1 MHPKK
6 KMARS
11 ATTTPIA
18 VEVEPQ
24 EDTKTRAQ
32 EEVEE
37 DVTEIGQETDGI
49 TEEGTVVLIGADG
62 TIMVAMM
69 LAAVV
74 ITGIGTALTGIV
86 AIVIVMIEEGRAR
99 APDRPTVRN
108 HPFCFCCPM
117 PDWLLRGL
125 YLQ

>member
-11 ATTTPIA
+11 ATATTPVA
-18 VEVEPQ
+18 VAVEPQ

-49 TEEGTVVLIGADG
+49 TEEGTVVVIGVDG

-74 ITGIGTALTGIV
+74 ITGTALTGIV
-86 AIVIVMIEEGRAR
+86 MIGEGRAR
-99 APDRPTVRN
+99 APGRPTVRN
-108 HPFCFCCPM
+108 HPFAFVVICRIGYSVDC
-117 PDWLLRGL
+117 LRNND
-125 YLQ
+125 